1 MTQNVPKLQ
10 QLFTRY
16 QELRRLA
23 GGIRPQR
30 RGEEFNR
37 LIAEM
42 LIAYGIKADMSVR
55 GRGEIDVTF
64 KVNGVRFILEA
75 KWESTKTN
83 TAKVAKLQR
92 RVEQRFVATIG
103 IFLSMSGYSPEAIS
117 DLKDSR
123 RLDVLLLDGSHFEA
137 MLSGFVPPDELF
149 DLLAD
154 RASYMGEGYYSLSSI
169 FPSPPLGQP
178 PEVEFGAPPELTT
191 SFTALVEDLEVE
203 IILHGLDA
211 RYMGL
216 ACRSEKDLI
225 LTYPDGLVAV
235 DISRNRA
242 GWLSHVTECYRWIK
256 PAADGSLLIRRREGV
271 GILKGSL
278 LSAVG
283 GPFFGNPILTTDDE
297 GHVYVVDNGGKFT
310 TGWLGSS
317 ISRDAE
323 IVLLYHSI
331 GQQLRTPTQIPAGQI
346 ADAAAVRPERIA
358 AVSAS
363 ALYVIDVATGEFTQW
378 IHGFTNTMSVCALD
392 ETHVLSIAN
401 GTTAVIFD
409 IATRTATRIA
419 ELHLSGSISD
429 IARSPDGSF
438 FVFSTYPGHEMTYGI
453 VLRIS
458 FPFPLRPRA
467 V

>member
-1 MTQNVPKLQ
+1 MAQNIPKLQ
-10 QLFTRY
+10 QLFARY
-16 QELRRLA
+16 RELGRLT
-23 GGIRPQR
+23 GGMRPQR

-42 LIAYGIKADMSVR
+42 LIAYGIKADVSVR

-83 TAKVAKLQR
+83 TAKIAKLQR

-103 IFLSMSGYSPEAIS
+103 IFLSMSGYSREAIS

-154 RASYMGEGYYSLSSI
+154 RASYMGEGYYPLSSI
-169 FPSPPLGQP
+169 FPPPPLGQP
-178 PEVEFGAPPELTT
+178 PAVEFGSPPELAVP
-191 SFTALVEDLEVE
+191 FTALIDDLEIEV
-203 IILHGLDA
+203 ILHGLDA

-216 ACRSEKDLI
+216 ACRSESDLI
-225 LTYPDGLVAV
+225 FTYPDGLVAV
-235 DISRNRA
+235 DISRHRA
-242 GWLSHVTECYRWIK
+242 EWLSHVTECYRWVK
-256 PAADGSLLIRRREGV
+256 PTVDGSLLIRRREGV
-271 GILKGSL
+271 GMLRNGL

-297 GHVYVVDNGGKFT
+297 GHVYVVDNGGQFT

-317 ISRDAE
+317 ISRNAE

-331 GQQLRTPTQIPAGQI
+331 GQQLRTPTQIPASQI
-346 ADAAAVRPERIA
+346 ADAAAVRPARIA
-358 AVSAS
+358 AVSSS
-363 ALYVIDVATGEFTQW
+363 ALYVIDAATGDFTQW
-378 IHGFTNTMSVCALD
+378 THGFTNTMSVCAID
-392 ETHVLSIAN
+392 ETHVLSIAD

-409 IATRTATRIA
+409 LANRTATPIA

-438 FVFSTYPGHEMTYGI
+438 FIFSTYPGYEVIYGI
-453 VLRIS
+453 VLRIR
-458 FPFPLRPRA
+458 FPFPLRLPA
-467 V
+467 T